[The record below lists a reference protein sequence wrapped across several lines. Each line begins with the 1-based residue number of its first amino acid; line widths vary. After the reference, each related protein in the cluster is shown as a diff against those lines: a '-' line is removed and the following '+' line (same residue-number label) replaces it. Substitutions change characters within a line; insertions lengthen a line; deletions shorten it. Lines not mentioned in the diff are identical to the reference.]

1 MGDVL
6 DRVVSNLVGRV
17 TGPLSMR
24 LLLQPTMAVIAAI
37 SAGVR
42 DARVNRPPYLH
53 TLWSDPSQRRAL
65 LRFGIRDVSKI
76 LFFATLIDVVYQV
89 VVFRWVY
96 PGEALLVAVLLAFVP
111 YLLVR
116 GPANRIARRLLRH
129 RGVS

>member
-1 MGDVL
+1 MIDVL
-6 DRVVSNLVGRV
+6 DRVVTNLIDRV
-17 TGPLSMR
+17 TGPLSLR
-24 LLLQPTMAVIAAI
+24 LVMQPTMAVIAAI

-42 DARVNRPPYLH
+42 DARLGQPPYLQ
-53 TLWSDPSQRRAL
+53 TLWSDPSQRLAM
-65 LRFGIRDVSKI
+65 LRLGARDVSKI